1 MTAHWVFNNGNTQ
14 VKAKIEVGPLADG
27 VFQVRVN
34 EGATESSHRVTLN
47 PQYLDRLTAGKIE
60 APELIRRS
68 FEFLLDREPK
78 ESILSRFDLQDIQR
92 YFPDFERTIDRQI
105 SSAQR

>member
-1 MTAHWVFNNGNTQ
+1 MTAPWIFNSGNTQ
-14 VKAKIEVGPLADG
+14 MKAKIEVEPLADRA
-27 VFQVRVN
+27 FQVRVT
-34 EGATESSHRVTLN
+34 EGATESSHRVTLK
-47 PQYLDRLTAGKIE
+47 PQYLNRLTAGKIE

-92 YFPDFERTIDRQI
+92 YFPDFERTIERQVL
-105 SSAQR
+105 SAQR